1 MEFPVSQQDLDDW
14 ATPQAYEDFVE
25 FLRDR
30 VWIQWKASIN
40 RDVNWPHPVPD
51 PPVRPENPLVD
62 TSKTAETYY
71 LNILDVALRHTPPN
85 QWPSGRLQAMAPPI
99 LPIYKAALI
108 EGENRVMAAI
118 RKCIATYVRAQI
130 AKKMFSAPSDTTY
143 LPVDQRDDALA
154 GNRIVADQLGLSYQ
168 ALWVCILPA
177 TRQCVM
183 EALLPPPGDLSRYSN
198 KLPDG
203 PTLEETLPLKLLDA
217 MMQDAKQVFG
227 STAVGS
233 IKTPNELL
241 SKLTDDFEVAAVDL
255 SFALTMDYQA
265 IIKAAALVSSYELTQ
280 VLPRYIQQ
288 LEDTWRDLRPTYVH
302 MVEGLAPEPLPRGV
316 PPRAA
321 DNREGVR
328 LLHQPHPMIATT
340 YGSMNRLERSFA
352 MNVARRMEHSAAI
365 FESYR
370 ANAPLIKATG
380 FSLSSRD
387 VSLLLDTPIGIQ
399 IMRYSQ
405 LFKPIVVKLD
415 SGGKSISKF
424 FSEMPRNMP
433 NILTGAGFE
442 VVNLGGINSRDPG
455 LRGEVMDAIEAY
467 FEVDGAVID
476 VALQERYEG
485 LAREAKKR

>member
-1 MEFPVSQQDLDDW
+1 
-14 ATPQAYEDFVE
+14 
-25 FLRDR
+25 
-30 VWIQWKASIN
+30 
-40 RDVNWPHPVPD
+40 
-51 PPVRPENPLVD
+51 
-62 TSKTAETYY
+62 
-71 LNILDVALRHTPPN
+71 
-85 QWPSGRLQAMAPPI
+85 
-99 LPIYKAALI
+99 
-108 EGENRVMAAI
+108 
-118 RKCIATYVRAQI
+118 
-130 AKKMFSAPSDTTY
+130 
-143 LPVDQRDDALA
+143 
-154 GNRIVADQLGLSYQ
+154 
-168 ALWVCILPA
+168 
-177 TRQCVM
+177 
-183 EALLPPPGDLSRYSN
+183 
-198 KLPDG
+198 
-203 PTLEETLPLKLLDA
+203 
-217 MMQDAKQVFG
+217 
-227 STAVGS
+227 
-233 IKTPNELL
+233 
-241 SKLTDDFEVAAVDL
+241 
-255 SFALTMDYQA
+255 
-265 IIKAAALVSSYELTQ
+265 

-302 MVEGLAPEPLPRGV
+302 MVEGLAPVPLLPGA

-328 LLHQPHPMIATT
+328 LLHHPNPMIITV
-340 YGSMNRLERSFA
+340 YGSLNRLERSLA

-415 SGGKSISKF
+415 SGGKTISKF

-476 VALQERYEG
+476 VGLQQEYEW